1 MMVTSTISPL
11 LKNGLQLFGL
21 WPDMRYV
28 TVHQLILMSSILI
41 LQYFQYLYAFTYCR
55 FNDLPHFVETL
66 TVMFYYSLTL
76 IKLTTLWTNRRV
88 VREILAAIDSD
99 WDECV
104 NVNQHLHMMRTK
116 ASASYFCSRGWYIF
130 NTFAGGLYFGGDCA
144 MAMLTSGNNTA
155 RPFPTKL
162 LLPFET
168 EQSPVYEVLAFSL
181 FLHGM
186 LMVYIVATLNA
197 LICTLVLHASGQIN
211 IICEEIKTTSENMI
225 DPESFASTTKML
237 IEKHNRIITFSENV
251 DRLFSFIALMQVLSN
266 TSSTCLLV
274 LATMSVSIAVSQ
286 RVFEYVLI
294 EIIIYSTFPNLL
306 MRQFLDDENNVG
318 LLKTIFAYTGMTTE
332 IFIYC
337 FVGEYLSHK
346 SRSLADAAYESLWY
360 NMSSN
365 HGKDLLLVIMRSQK
379 QLTITAGGMAN
390 LSLEAFTS
398 IMKAS
403 ASYISVLHAMC

>member
-274 LATMSVSIAVSQ
+274 LATMS
-286 RVFEYVLI
+286 
-294 EIIIYSTFPNLL
+294 
-306 MRQFLDDENNVG
+306 FLDDENNVG

-398 IMKAS
+398 VSSQTFLRRYFCNNFA
-403 ASYISVLHAMC
+403 YFCG